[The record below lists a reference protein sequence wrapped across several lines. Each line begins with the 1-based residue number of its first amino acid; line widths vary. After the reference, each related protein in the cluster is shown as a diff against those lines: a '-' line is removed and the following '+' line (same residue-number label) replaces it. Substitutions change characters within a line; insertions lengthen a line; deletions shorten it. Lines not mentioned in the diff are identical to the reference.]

1 MEGML
6 PNNPSNSSNLNNP
19 ITGRVCPASFR
30 TLANS
35 GFEQSSWPI
44 HIDHCFARIILDLVV
59 GIDTPRMQKIKSPA
73 YQNMSKDQLEKSID
87 LSKQIIEAKVDLV
100 ELNNKSLAL
109 RSKDTDSGKK
119 KRTTAAPT
127 KSGTISSKRK
137 STFTLEHVSQVNDG
151 PPIKKHSSSME
162 ISPFFTKSSKLT
174 EAEHITKSLLQDSG
188 SHLALPEDLK
198 PWLKKIALSQK
209 SPFQKKV
216 LEALCQVPR
225 GKYTTYN
232 AISNHLSSSP
242 RAVGNALRN
251 NPFAPDVPCHR
262 VLATGGGLGGFGGSW
277 GRKGEAGLNDD
288 KKRKLLREEGVKFD
302 GKGKVVGNPWIG
314 FT

>member
-1 MEGML
+1 ME
-6 PNNPSNSSNLNNP
+6 
-19 ITGRVCPASFR
+19 
-30 TLANS
+30 
-35 GFEQSSWPI
+35 
-44 HIDHCFARIILDLVV
+44 
-59 GIDTPRMQKIKSPA
+59 KIKSPA
-73 YQNMSKDQLEKSID
+73 YKNMSKDQLARSIE
-87 LSKQIIEAKVDLV
+87 LSKEIIEGKVDLV

-109 RSKDTDSGKK
+109 RGKHTDSA
-119 KRTTAAPT
+119 KRKGTTDLKSKGQHTDTSTA
-127 KSGTISSKRK
+127 SGTLPKKRK
-137 STFTLEHVSQVNDG
+137 SISTSERESKVNEN
-151 PPIKKHSSSME
+151 PPAKKHSSSME
-162 ISPFFTKSSKLT
+162 ISPFFTKPLKTT
-174 EAEHITKSLLQDSG
+174 EAQHTTKKLPLDTG
-188 SHLALPEDLK
+188 SSIAVPEDYK

-209 SPFQKKV
+209 TPFQKKV

-232 AISNHLSSSP
+232 AISVHLSSSP

-277 GRKGEAGLNDD
+277 GREGEAGLNDD

-302 GKGKVVGNPWIG
+302 GSGKVVGTPWSE